1 MVTSTNDG
9 STPSPS
15 VLDMTPEEL
24 VHAAVAGN
32 AKAAFTLERLQEV
45 AELPSESASELLT
58 AMEALKEARKRQ
70 PDPDTLQRLKSGDES
85 NPADS
90 AGNGPSSASNPA
102 DSRAWAPPDKLTS
115 TSVPLPPL
123 PVPATVAKYVNAVQE
138 LSGCHTGTAH
148 AVVVSAVNLLVA
160 DMLDVETLAPDPLPV
175 ALMFVSSVPS
185 GGRKSTA
192 FTLAWKGHKLADR
205 EVHRRWKA
213 AQNQP
218 AKGEE
223 GAPVSFIPP
232 GEARPT
238 SPRAMRSDTTIEAFV
253 MNLSDGRPTQAL
265 ATAEAGKLLKGWS
278 FSKGQRGHAL
288 SIMNDLYTGEDA
300 PYDRADKRASFYIE
314 DRRLTVVLVGHQN
327 EIAGLLMTP
336 DAENGFSARTLLSFE
351 SRNFTPDTAHEWP
364 ENETPRQ
371 HVDRL
376 QRLITQVREVQDRDA
391 EFANTEHSG
400 RMVMRP
406 TESARLL
413 LSGYMEE
420 CLAGLDEEPG
430 PHLESFLVRAPEQ
443 VARYAANLSAFR
455 QMEAGDGTIKDLTY
469 DSEDVSAA
477 IEVVEWHR
485 EALAGFLEQAI
496 IEADVEAAIAIIEQ
510 LRDWA
515 TDSPLIQLRTLIAT
529 RAGGK
534 AIRLRKDL
542 EGKRRVIALLQEY
555 RYVEDLGHGRFGV
568 NPYLLS
574 EER

>member
-1 MVTSTNDG
+1 MSI
-9 STPSPS
+9 
-15 VLDMTPEEL
+15 
-24 VHAAVAGN
+24 
-32 AKAAFTLERLQEV
+32 
-45 AELPSESASELLT
+45 
-58 AMEALKEARKRQ
+58 
-70 PDPDTLQRLKSGDES
+70 
-85 NPADS
+85 PADS
-90 AGNGPSSASNPA
+90 P
-102 DSRAWAPPDKLTS
+102 AWAPPDKLTGK
-115 TSVPLPPL
+115 SVPLPPL
-123 PVPATVAKYVNAVQE
+123 PLPPALSKYVNAVQE

-148 AVVVSAVNLLVA
+148 AVVMGAINLMVT
-160 DMLDVETLAPDPLPV
+160 DMVDVKTLAPDPLPV

-253 MNLSDGRPTQAL
+253 MNLSDGRPTQSL
-265 ATAEAGKLLKGWS
+265 ATAEAGKLLNGWS

-288 SIMNDLYTGEDA
+288 SILNDLYSGEDTA
-300 PYDRADKRASFYIE
+300 YDRADKRASFYIE
-314 DRRLTVVLVGHQN
+314 DKRLTVVLVGHQN

-351 SRNFTPDTAHEWP
+351 SRNFTPDTTHEWA

-376 QRLITQVREVQDRDA
+376 QGLITQVREVQDQGVEYADDV
-391 EFANTEHSG
+391 EYVDKHSP
-400 RMVMRP
+400 RKVMQP
-406 TESARLL
+406 SKPARWL
-413 LSGYMEE
+413 LSGYMEN
-420 CLAGLDEEPG
+420 CMAGLDEEPG
-430 PHLESFLVRAPEQ
+430 PHLESFLVRAAEQ

-477 IEVVEWHR
+477 IGVLEWHR
-485 EALAGFLEQAI
+485 EALAGFLDQAI
-496 IEADVEAAIAIIEQ
+496 IEQDVEAAIAVIEQ
-510 LRDWA
+510 IREWSV
-515 TDSPLIQLRTLIAT
+515 DSPLIQLRTLIAT
-529 RAGGK
+529 KASGK
-534 AIRLRKDL
+534 AARLRKDV
-542 EGKRRVIALLQEY
+542 EGKRRVIGLLEEY
-555 RYVEDLGHGRFGV
+555 RYIKELEQGRFEV
-568 NPYLLS
+568 NPFM
-574 EER
+574 RGGIGKN